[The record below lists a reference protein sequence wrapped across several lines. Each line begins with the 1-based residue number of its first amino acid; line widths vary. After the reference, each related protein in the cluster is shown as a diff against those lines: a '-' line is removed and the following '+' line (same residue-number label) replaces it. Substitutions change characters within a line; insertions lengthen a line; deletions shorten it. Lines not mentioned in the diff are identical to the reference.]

1 LTVQQPE
8 IKFGEMHKKQCLV
21 GYLILTGTGA
31 ILAIKF
37 YLLLFVME
45 LDSRATEKEGEL
57 RKGEY

>member
-1 LTVQQPE
+1 
-8 IKFGEMHKKQCLV
+8 LV
-21 GYLILTGTGA
+21 GYLILTRTCA